1 MLLPGEFHGQKS
13 LGGYSPWDQNS
24 RTQLSDYRFYF
35 QVTLFLSKIILSPH
49 LPIIAPYSF
58 KKDFKKSAC
67 LFLKLI
73 AILKY
78 WNLSNMIEKY
88 CTNLNKYSIIIY

>member
-1 MLLPGEFHGQKS
+1 MGSKTVGHNQATTTFTFKWL
-13 LGGYSPWDQNS
+13 Y
-24 RTQLSDYRFYF
+24 FY
-35 QVTLFLSKIILSPH
+35 QIILIPH
-49 LPIIAPYSF
+49 LPIIAPDSF